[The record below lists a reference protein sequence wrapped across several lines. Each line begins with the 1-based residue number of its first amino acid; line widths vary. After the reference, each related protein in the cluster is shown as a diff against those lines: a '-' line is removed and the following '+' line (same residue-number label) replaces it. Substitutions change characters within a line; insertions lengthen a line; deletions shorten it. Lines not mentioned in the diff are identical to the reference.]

1 MAAPV
6 FIFMLTR
13 QDATLPDALAVAREA
28 LAAGVRHIGFKD
40 VGASRTTLAALAA
53 ELRAAGATS
62 YLEVVSL
69 DEASELASARLAL
82 ELGVDVLM
90 GGVRPQAVAPI
101 VREAPLRYFP
111 FAGRIE
117 GHPSVL
123 AGDAREIAQSAR
135 EITALPGVDGL
146 DLLAYRSRVDGAALM
161 REVCAAAGKPVVI
174 AGSIDCPARID
185 AVRDAGAH
193 GFTVGT
199 AAVDG
204 AFATTA
210 PGLAGQLA
218 AIQAAALGATQSPL
232 SPARAGAQAS
242 SAARGASR

>member
-13 QDATLPDALAVAREA
+13 QDATLPDALGLARQA

-40 VGASRTTLAALAA
+40 VGAPWATLTALAA
-53 ELRAAGATS
+53 ELRAGGATS

-90 GGVRPQAVAPI
+90 GGVRPSAVAPI
-101 VREAPLRYFP
+101 VCESRLRYFP
-111 FAGRIE
+111 FAGRVE
-117 GHPSVL
+117 GHPSALVGE
-123 AGDAREIAQSAR
+123 ANEIAASAREIA
-135 EITALPGVDGL
+135 ALPGVDGL
-146 DLLAYRSRVDGAALM
+146 DLLAYRSNLDGAALM
-161 REVCAAAGKPVVI
+161 REVCAAAGKPVVV
-174 AGSIDCPARID
+174 AGSIDRPARIE
-185 AVRDAGAH
+185 AVRLAGAH

-204 AFATTA
+204 AFAARA

-218 AIQAAALGATQSPL
+218 AIQAAA
-232 SPARAGAQAS
+232 AGSERLAS
-242 SAARGASR
+242 

>member
-13 QDATLPDALAVAREA
+13 QDATLPDALGLARQA

-40 VGASRTTLAALAA
+40 VGASRATLEDLAA

-90 GGVRPQAVAPI
+90 GGVRPNIVAPI
-101 VREAPLRYFP
+101 VRGAPVRYLP
-111 FAGRIE
+111 FAGRVE
-117 GHPSVL
+117 GHPSALVG
-123 AGDAREIAQSAR
+123 AADEIAKSAREIA
-135 EITALPGVDGL
+135 ALPGVDGL
-146 DLLAYRSRVDGAALM
+146 DLLAYRSSLDAAALI
-161 REVCAAAGKPVVI
+161 RAVCAAAGKPVVV
-174 AGSIDCPARID
+174 AGSIDCPARIE

-204 AFATTA
+204 AFAAAT

-218 AIQAAALGATQSPL
+218 AIRAAAG
-232 SPARAGAQAS
+232 
-242 SAARGASR
+242 AARLAS

>member
-1 MAAPV
+1 MSAPV

-13 QDATLPDALAVAREA
+13 QDETLPDALAVARQA

-40 VGASRTTLAALAA
+40 VGAPRATLSELAAA
-53 ELRAAGATS
+53 LRAAGATS

-90 GGVRPQAVAPI
+90 GGVRPKVVAPI
-101 VREAPLRYFP
+101 VREAPLRYLP
-111 FAGRIE
+111 FAGRVE
-117 GHPSVL
+117 GHPSALVG
-123 AGDAREIAQSAR
+123 AVDEIATSAREIA
-135 EITALPGVDGL
+135 ALPGVDGL
-146 DLLAYRSRVDGAALM
+146 DLLAYRSSLDGMALM
-161 REVCAAAGKPVVI
+161 RAVCAAAGKPVVV
-174 AGSIDCPARID
+174 AGSIDRPARIE

-204 AFATTA
+204 AFEAAA

-218 AIQAAALGATQSPL
+218 AIQAAALGTRNPL
-232 SPARAGAQAS
+232 SPAKAGAQAF
-242 SAARGASR
+242 SAGRGVLR

>member
-28 LAAGVRHIGFKD
+28 LAAGVRNIGFKD
-40 VGASRTTLAALAA
+40 VGASRAMLAALAR

-90 GGVRPQAVAPI
+90 GGVRPDIVAPI
-101 VREAPLRYFP
+101 VREAPVRYFP
-111 FAGRIE
+111 FAGRVE

-123 AGDAREIAQSAR
+123 AGAAAEIAESAREIA
-135 EITALPGVDGL
+135 ALPGVDGL
-146 DLLAYRSRVDGAALM
+146 DLLAYRSSLDAAALV
-161 REVCAAAGKPVVI
+161 RHVCAAAGKPVVV
-174 AGSIDCPARID
+174 AGSIDCPARIE
-185 AVRDAGAH
+185 AVRSAGAH

-204 AFATTA
+204 AFAATS

-218 AIQAAALGATQSPL
+218 AIQAAAGGAM
-232 SPARAGAQAS
+232 AS
-242 SAARGASR
+242 

>member
-1 MAAPV
+1 MAEPV

-13 QDATLPDALAVAREA
+13 QDETLPDALAVAHQA

-40 VGASRTTLAALAA
+40 VGAPRAVLQTLATA
-53 ELRAAGATS
+53 LRAAGATS

-69 DEASELASARLAL
+69 DEASEFASARLAL

-90 GGVRPQAVAPI
+90 GGVRPKSVAPI
-101 VREAPLRYFP
+101 VRGAPLRYFP

-117 GHPSVL
+117 GHPSAL
-123 AGDAREIAQSAR
+123 LGETADIAASAREIA
-135 EITALPGVDGL
+135 ALPGVDGL
-146 DLLAYRSRVDGAALM
+146 DLLAYRSSLDGAALM
-161 REVCAAAGKPVVI
+161 REVCAAAGKPVVV
-174 AGSIDCPARID
+174 AGSIDCPARIA
-185 AVRDAGAH
+185 AVRAAGAH

-204 AFATTA
+204 VFAATT

-218 AIQAAALGATQSPL
+218 AIQAAASGV
-232 SPARAGAQAS
+232 ARLAS
-242 SAARGASR
+242 

>member
-1 MAAPV
+1 MMISIGSKTLYTAAQMAAPV

-13 QDATLPDALAVAREA
+13 QDETLPDALAVARQA

-40 VGASRTTLAALAA
+40 VGASPATLAALTN
-53 ELRAAGATS
+53 ELRAAGAIS

-90 GGVRPQAVAPI
+90 GGVRPHRVAPI
-101 VREAPLRYFP
+101 VRETPVRYLP
-111 FAGRIE
+111 FAGRVE
-117 GHPSVL
+117 GHPSAL
-123 AGDAREIAQSAR
+123 LGAADEIAQSAR
-135 EITALPGVDGL
+135 EIAALPGVDGL
-146 DLLAYRSRVDGAALM
+146 DLLAYRSSLDAAALV
-161 REVCAAAGKPVVI
+161 RAVCAAAGKPVVV
-174 AGSIDCPARID
+174 AGSIDCAARIA
-185 AVRDAGAH
+185 AVRGAGAH

-204 AFATTA
+204 AFAPTT

-218 AIQAAALGATQSPL
+218 AIQAAAEG
-232 SPARAGAQAS
+232 
-242 SAARGASR
+242 AARLAS